1 MRRVLAVLAAGLLSL
16 APVAAMA
23 EHHPQPR
30 GGGGGMRPHGQMGG
44 RPMERP
50 QHIPGPVMGGPPH
63 YPGPGGDYRPGG
75 YRPGGVVVV
84 PGRNPYAR
92 PGGRVS
98 LDGVISQMHHR
109 FPGGRMLD
117 AGVENRDGREVYR
130 VRWATGDGRRVDYL
144 VDAQTGAI
152 VGVED

>member
-23 EHHPQPR
+23 QHRPPH
-30 GGGGGMRPHGQMGG
+30 GGSGGRPHG
-44 RPMERP
+44 PMERPMP
-50 QHIPGPVMGGPPH
+50 QHIPGGPVGGPR
-63 YPGPGGDYRPGG
+63 YPGYP
-75 YRPGGVVVV
+75 RPGGVVV
-84 PGRNPYAR
+84 GRGGGPYAR
-92 PGGRVS
+92 PVGRMP
-98 LDGVISQMHHR
+98 LDGVISQMHRR

-117 AGVENRDGREVYR
+117 AGIENRGGREVYR

>member
-1 MRRVLAVLAAGLLSL
+1 
-16 APVAAMA
+16 
-23 EHHPQPR
+23 
-30 GGGGGMRPHGQMGG
+30 
-44 RPMERP
+44 
-50 QHIPGPVMGGPPH
+50 MGGPH
-63 YPGPGGDYRPGG
+63 YPSPGGYRPGG

-84 PGRNPYAR
+84 QGRSPYAR

-98 LDGVISQMHHR
+98 LDGVISRMHHR

-117 AGVENRDGREVYR
+117 AGVENHDGREVYR